1 MGASRPK
8 KHTGR
13 TTSGSTRDLK
23 IQRIGRVT
31 VYKRGTSYY
40 LYYREGKKSVRRKV
54 DGNLATARAAAAKVS
69 ASLEEG
75 SPSPFGFAR
84 RSVDEVISGF
94 LEYCEEVQGL
104 ALRLGGGERTHGELA
119 GALEG
124 VLGLAGA

>member
-13 TTSGSTRDLK
+13 TASGSTRDLK

-54 DGNLATARAAAAKVS
+54 DGNLATARATAAKVS

-75 SPSPFGFAR
+75 SPSPFGLPR
-84 RSVDEVISGF
+84 RKFG
-94 LEYCEEVQGL
+94 
-104 ALRLGGGERTHGELA
+104 
-119 GALEG
+119 
-124 VLGLAGA
+124 